1 MSAATITRDDALKI
15 RKNLESSGR
24 PVPDALKA
32 ATDPAP
38 EPAPPVPAPEPTPPV
53 PAPVPTPA
61 VPGRGAAPAP
71 ARRAAT
77 AKPAVAVPTSHPL
90 TRGSRAPVPRGRR
103 APAARGRVG
112 RRRSSGKSLGKRLGS
127 LVSNPATL
135 GGDGGGLFLALWLY
149 PLVLATLQHGASGPG
164 IWMRAKF
171 LNIGTSDGK
180 PAKPKLPGPTTPGGS
195 GGAGGKFGS
204 GGGGLGPMVGGTF
217 PPPAVA
223 PGGTLPGIRQF

>member
-38 EPAPPVPAPEPTPPV
+38 EPTPPV
-53 PAPVPTPA
+53 PAPGPTPA

-90 TRGSRAPVPRGRR
+90 TRRAPVPRAGQAPASRGRR
-103 APAARGRVG
+103 APVSRGGRVG
-112 RRRSSGKSLGKRLGS
+112 RRRSSGKSLGKRLGA
-127 LVSNPATL
+127 LASNPATL